1 VTCDFSDVRIEDLS
15 GNRVRVS
22 GARGR
27 APTATYKVSATYLD
41 GYRIAATMLIAGGEA
56 AARAERAGHAI
67 LARAARITAARGF
80 APFAETSVEV
90 AGGGAIVGRP
100 ELAASAREVVL
111 KLAARHAER
120 APLDALAR
128 EIAPAGCAMAQ
139 GFTGLI
145 GGRPKATPVI
155 RLFSFLI
162 DKRVIETRV
171 ELDGEPLPG
180 ECAPE
185 DEHANAP
192 RDAVVAQRSPG
203 GAPFDKLRPQP
214 DNHVRVTEG
223 AEQTEVPLR
232 AIAWGR
238 SGDKGDSCNIG
249 IIARHPAFVA
259 PIAEQF
265 SAERVAARF
274 AYVARGPVVRYALP
288 GFDAF
293 NFVLENALGGGGIA
307 SLRYDPQ
314 GKTFAQILLDEPVLV
329 PAAWLDAGGRPN
341 RAHLDAAR
349 AIV

>member
-1 VTCDFSDVRIEDLS
+1 
-15 GNRVRVS
+15 
-22 GARGR
+22 
-27 APTATYKVSATYLD
+27 VSATYLD
-41 GYRIAATMLIAGGEA
+41 GFRIAATMLIAGGEA

-67 LARAARITAARGF
+67 LTRAARIAGARGF

-100 ELAASAREVVL
+100 ELAESAREVVL
-111 KLAARHAER
+111 KLGARHAVR
-120 APLDALAR
+120 APLDVLAR

-162 DKRVIETRV
+162 DKRVVETVV
-171 ELDGEPLPG
+171 EVDGEPLPAHEWEPKDG
-180 ECAPE
+180 AERKSAAYDDIMARGP
-185 DEHANAP
+185 
-192 RDAVVAQRSPG
+192 QG
-203 GAPFDKLRPQP
+203 GAPFDKLR
-214 DNHVRVTEG
+214 VTESMTQ
-223 AEQTEVPLR
+223 APLR

-238 SGDKGDSCNIG
+238 SGDKGDACNIG

-259 PIAEQF
+259 LIAEQL

-274 AYVARGPVVRYALP
+274 AYVARGPVTRYALP

-293 NFVLENALGGGGIA
+293 NFVLENALGGGGVA

-314 GKTFAQILLDEPVLV
+314 GKTFAQILLDEPVSV
-329 PAAWLDAGGRPN
+329 PAAWLDA
-341 RAHLDAAR
+341 AHVA
-349 AIV
+349 V